1 MSPRFLRSF
10 SSALATLTPF
20 ALLCLLS
27 LSACLDPPKTD
38 SLYSSY
44 VLPATAIVPELEADE
59 AAAKKLS
66 LNASL
71 GSFIPLRTG
80 YFNGV
85 EVKYWDF
92 GALPALTLK
101 PMYIFRYH
109 SEGEDGDLIQD
120 ETHPNLIDSIP
131 GDMAYTPLRQIFV
144 VDFNTRLYRGERIT
158 SIRAL
163 EDAVDMGLVSSPKP
177 ADFFTNCLV
186 APSSV
191 QMQVTDDDGQMVG
204 PEITY
209 YRGKIVRQFCVGD
222 LYSKVGAIAQMDG
235 KFKPGSAY
243 SIHRRSDEDVLDETL
258 LDIDLNDDGDLLDT
272 NTIFN
277 DDVGTKT
284 YSGIWK
290 SIEVEVDRNWKLG
303 GAKQES
309 DLFERDGDILTAKDK
324 VLEFSDRGVFLN
336 RPIRFLSP

>member
-1 MSPRFLRSF
+1 MSPSF
-10 SSALATLTPF
+10 FRCFSGALAPF
-20 ALLCLLS
+20 ALPCLLS
-27 LSACLDPPKTD
+27 LSACLNPP
-38 SLYSSY
+38 SPEALYSSY
-44 VLPATAIVPELEADE
+44 VLPSTAVVPELEADE

-66 LNASL
+66 ANASL

-80 YFNGV
+80 YANGK

-92 GALPALTLK
+92 GELASLSLK

-109 SEGEDGDLIQD
+109 IEGEDGTLTQD
-120 ETHPNLIDSIP
+120 QTHPHLIDSIP
-131 GDMAYTPLRQIFV
+131 GDTAYTPLRQIFV

-163 EDAVDMGLVSSPKP
+163 EDAVELGIVNSPTP
-177 ADFFTNCLV
+177 ADFFANCLV
-186 APSSV
+186 TPSSV

-209 YRGKIVRQFCVGD
+209 YRGKVVRQFCVGYP
-222 LYSKVGAIAQMDG
+222 YSKVGAIAHMEG
-235 KFKPGSAY
+235 KFKPGIAY
-243 SIHRRSDEDVLDETL
+243 SIRRRSDEDVLDETL

-277 DDVGTKT
+277 DDVGTNS
-284 YSGIWK
+284 YSGIWN
-290 SIEVEVDRNWKLG
+290 SFEIQVDRTWKLG
-303 GAKQES
+303 DAKQES

-324 VLEFSDRGVFLN
+324 VVDFSDRGVFLN
-336 RPIRFLSP
+336 RPIRFLDK